1 MQKVCDWTKEH
12 TLRTFASG
20 ASSVPGAHQGW
31 FIGEGVVMLASRPM
45 VAPQLPKG

>member
-1 MQKVCDWTKEH
+1 MQKVYDWTKEH

-31 FIGEGVVMLASRPM
+31 FIGAPMWMGFSDGSRRTP
-45 VAPQLPKG
+45 